1 MNGCHML
8 TSDINPSL
16 LRALVAIHD
25 TGGFSAAAR
34 ELNVTQSAISHQ
46 ISRLEQR
53 VGRPL
58 LKRTTRQVSF
68 TEDGRELL
76 RHATRLLDAI
86 HSLNRHL
93 SPSAIR
99 GVVRFGI
106 PEAVLGTQLT
116 PLLAQFR
123 RLFPYIRLEVTV
135 GMSLDLRRAVSAGKL
150 DLAVVMDAEPLERGE
165 LLRREQ
171 LQWVAGDSFQRHS
184 TEPLPL
190 ALHPPPCVNRATIL
204 GALAAR
210 EIEWAV
216 AFTCSSTDGIR
227 SAILAGFAVTALCT
241 SQVTSGMRPVVDEL
255 ALPTLPV
262 FSLGLV
268 GSAPGNPPV
277 EEFERLIARTLQ
289 RDFGSESAK
298 HLAED

>member
-1 MNGCHML
+1 ML

-58 LKRTTRQVSF
+58 LKRTTRQVAF

-86 HSLNRHL
+86 QGLNRHL
-93 SPSAIR
+93 SPSVIK

-106 PEAVLGTQLT
+106 PEAVLGNQL
-116 PLLAQFR
+116 PPILAQFR
-123 RLFPYIRLEVTV
+123 RLFPCIRLEVTV
-135 GMSLDLRRAVSAGKL
+135 GMSLDLRRAVDDGKL
-150 DLAVVMDAEPLERGE
+150 DLAVVMDAEPLKRGE
-165 LLRREQ
+165 LLRKEQ
-171 LQWVAGDSFQRHS
+171 LQWVAGDSFQRRS
-184 TEPLPL
+184 VDPLPL
-190 ALHPPPCVNRATIL
+190 ALHPPPCVNRAAIL
-204 GALAAR
+204 DALQSR
-210 EIEWAV
+210 NIKWAV

-241 SQVTSGMRPVVDEL
+241 NQVTPGMRLFGDDF
-255 ALPTLPV
+255 ALPALPV

-268 GSAPGNPPV
+268 GKAAGNPPV
-277 EEFERLIARTLQ
+277 EEFERLIARALR
-289 RDFGSESAK
+289 RDSGSE
-298 HLAED
+298 LARHSSEA